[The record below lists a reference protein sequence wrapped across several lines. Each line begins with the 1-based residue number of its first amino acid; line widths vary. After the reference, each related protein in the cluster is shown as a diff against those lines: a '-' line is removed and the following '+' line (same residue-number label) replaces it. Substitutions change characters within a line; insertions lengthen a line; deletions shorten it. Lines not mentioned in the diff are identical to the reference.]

1 MIRVFSAL
9 RHTRSLSTY
18 RNRALRT
25 LFALVF
31 ALLCAASAEAAAS
44 SELFPR
50 PAELKPAVT
59 FWTRVYTEIGTSH
72 GFIHDSRHLDVVY
85 EVIELPVTSHRR
97 ARDKATKKA
106 KDRYVNILRSLS
118 RGERSNLNAEAERV
132 LSLWPKGV
140 SNKTLRNAAGQ
151 LRFQQGQANK
161 FREGWIRSG
170 QWMPHIRHV
179 LSDRGLPPEIAALP
193 HVESSFD
200 PDAASHAG
208 AVGLWQFTRSTGRRF
223 MRIDHV
229 VDERRDP
236 YMSTV
241 AAAQLLERNY
251 ATLKHWPL
259 ALTAY
264 NHGVAGMRHAVRRL
278 NTHRIETIIERYK
291 SRTFGFASR
300 NFYPAFLAAL
310 DVDRN
315 TARYFGHLDQTPPVD
330 TTTVTIPEYLHVNT
344 LEAVFTISH
353 ATLKHYNPALKQ
365 PVWTGKKYVPRHF
378 EFRFPTASL
387 RGDPK
392 ITLANIP
399 PKSRF
404 AMQNRDRYHRVRRG
418 DTLSA
423 IAAKH
428 GVRLTELV
436 SLNGLNRR
444 RPIHPGQRIHL
455 PTTDAPTQR
464 LRPVTREP
472 IPGNGEYVVRRGDSI
487 YRIAKRFGVDEPTL
501 IALNPIRNRHRI
513 ETGQVL
519 RLEPAIPDRT
529 GAAVWAAA
537 ETAQAT
543 TGGAL
548 PDQTTSRADD
558 TRSQP
563 LKNGERLDE
572 HVVAAAQVTLS
583 ADPSDY
589 TVAADRSIEVQAR
602 ETLGH
607 YAEWL
612 GIRTQ
617 KIRTLNNMDIAKH
630 VVSGSRLKLDFSRVP
645 KETFA
650 SRRLAYHQEL
660 QEEFFRQFRIHDTHT
675 HTLRRGESI
684 WVLAKRKYQVPVW
697 LLRQYN
703 PDLDL
708 DRVSSGTQVNIPVLE
723 KVTEAAG

>member
-1 MIRVFSAL
+1 MIRVFPAP

-31 ALLCAASAEAAAS
+31 TLLCAASAEAAAS

-50 PAELKPAVT
+50 PAELEPAVT
-59 FWTRVYTEIGTSH
+59 FWTRVYTEIGTGH

-85 EVIELPVTSHRR
+85 EVLELPVTSHRR
-97 ARDKATKKA
+97 ARDKAIKKA

-132 LSLWPKGV
+132 LSLWPQGV
-140 SNKTLRNAAGQ
+140 SNTTLRNAAGQ

-161 FREGWIRSG
+161 FREGWIRAG
-170 QWMPHIRHV
+170 QWMPYIRHV
-179 LSDRGLPPEIAALP
+179 LSERGLPPEIAALP

-208 AVGLWQFTRSTGRRF
+208 AVGLWQFTRSTGQRF

-278 NTHRIETIIERYK
+278 NTHRIDTIIERYK

-315 TARYFGHLDQTPPVD
+315 AARYFGHLDQTPPVD

-378 EFRFPTASL
+378 EFRFPTAAL

-399 PKSRF
+399 PKNRF
-404 AMQNRDRYHRVRRG
+404 AMQNRDRYHRVRWG

-428 GVRLTELV
+428 GVRLTKLV
-436 SLNGLNRR
+436 RLNGLNRR

-519 RLEPAIPDRT
+519 RLKPAIPDRT
-529 GAAVWAAA
+529 GAAVV
-537 ETAQAT
+537 AT
-543 TGGAL
+543 
-548 PDQTTSRADD
+548 
-558 TRSQP
+558 
-563 LKNGERLDE
+563 
-572 HVVAAAQVTLS
+572 AQVTLS

-589 TVAADRSIEVQAR
+589 TVAADRTIEVQAR

-617 KIRTLNNMDIAKH
+617 KIRTLNNMDIAEH

-645 KETFA
+645 EETFA

-660 QEEFFRQFRIHDTHT
+660 QEKFFRQFRIRDTHT

-684 WVLAKRKYQVPVW
+684 WVLAQRKYQVPVW

-708 DRVSSGTQVNIPVLE
+708 DRVSLGAQVNIPVLE